1 MKKTSEHYQ
10 NTDKKSIMSSSRMSS
25 PCISDVDESNPNGIL
40 YYLLRLGQNK
50 FNKSKPSELPTL
62 SLQINGAKIAD
73 LKILTKIH
81 YGKK

>member
-1 MKKTSEHYQ
+1 
-10 NTDKKSIMSSSRMSS
+10 MSS

-40 YYLLRLGQNK
+40 YYLLRLAQNK

>member
-1 MKKTSEHYQ
+1 
-10 NTDKKSIMSSSRMSS
+10 MSS

-73 LKILTKIH
+73 LKILTKFTMVRSNLSLN
-81 YGKK
+81 YKKMTFK